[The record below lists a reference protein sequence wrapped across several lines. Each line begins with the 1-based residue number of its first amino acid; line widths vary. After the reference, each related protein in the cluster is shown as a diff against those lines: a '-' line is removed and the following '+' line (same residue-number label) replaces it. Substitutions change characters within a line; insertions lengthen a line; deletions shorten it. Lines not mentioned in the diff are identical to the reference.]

1 MQTLLNVNRQIPVK
15 AILVDIDVI
24 LDVLA
29 KREPFFASSARLWA
43 EIEGGHAKAYLAS
56 HSVTTIFYLVAKARG
71 KEFARSC
78 ISDLLSVFRIAPV
91 KESTLRLALE
101 AKITDFEDAVQFA
114 AAKEVAAEF
123 IISRNI
129 GHYKKSEIPATTPEL
144 FLATLKF
151 SG

>member
-1 MQTLLNVNRQIPVK
+1 VK
-15 AILVDIDVI
+15 TILVDIDVI

-29 KREPFFASSARLWA
+29 KREPFYASAARLWA
-43 EIEGGHAKAYLAS
+43 EIERGHARASLAA
-56 HSVTTIFYLVAKARG
+56 HTVTTIFYLVAKARG
-71 KEFARSC
+71 KEFAKSC
-78 ISDLLSVFRIAPV
+78 VSDLLSVFRIAPV

-101 AKITDFEDAVQFA
+101 SKITDFEDAVQFA

-123 IISRNI
+123 IITRNI
-129 GHYKKSEIPATTPEL
+129 GDYKKSEIPATTPDL

>member
-1 MQTLLNVNRQIPVK
+1 MKT
-15 AILVDIDVI
+15 ILVDIDIV

-43 EIEGGHAKAYLAS
+43 EVEGGHTRAYLAA
-56 HSVTTIFYLVAKARG
+56 HSITTIFYLVAKARG
-71 KEFARSC
+71 KDFAKSC
-78 ISDLLSVFRIAPV
+78 ISDLLSVFRIAAV

-101 AKITDFEDAVQFA
+101 SKIVDFEDAVQYA
-114 AAKEVAAEF
+114 AAKEMAAEF

-129 GHYKKSEIPATTPEL
+129 GDYKKSEIPATTPDL

>member
-1 MQTLLNVNRQIPVK
+1 MKT
-15 AILVDIDVI
+15 ILVDIDIV

-29 KREPFFASSARLWA
+29 KREPFFASAARLWA
-43 EIEGGHAKAYLAS
+43 EVEGRHCKAYLAA

-78 ISDLLSVFRIAPV
+78 ISDLLTVFRIAPV

-101 AKITDFEDAVQFA
+101 SKITDFEDAVQYA
-114 AAKEVAAEF
+114 AAKEMAAEF

-129 GHYKKSEIPATTPEL
+129 GDYKKSEIPATTPDL

>member
-1 MQTLLNVNRQIPVK
+1 MKT
-15 AILVDIDVI
+15 ILVDTDVI

-29 KREPFFASSARLWA
+29 KREPFFASAARLWA
-43 EIEGGHAKAYLAS
+43 EIEGGHARAYLAA
-56 HSVTTIFYLVAKARG
+56 HTVTTIFYLVAKVRG
-71 KEFARSC
+71 KEFAKGC
-78 ISDLLSVFRIAPV
+78 ISDLLSIFRIAPV

-101 AKITDFEDAVQFA
+101 SKINDFEDAVQFA

-123 IISRNI
+123 IITRNV
-129 GHYKKSEIPATTPEL
+129 GDYRKSTIPATTPEL

>member
-1 MQTLLNVNRQIPVK
+1 VK
-15 AILVDIDVI
+15 AILVDTDII

-29 KREPFFASSARLWA
+29 RREPFFGPAAKLWA
-43 EIEGGHAKAYLAS
+43 EIEGGRAKAYLAS

-78 ISDLLSVFRIAPV
+78 VSDLLSVFRIAPV

-101 AKITDFEDAVQFA
+101 SKITDFEDAVQFA

-123 IISRNI
+123 IISRNL

-144 FLATLKF
+144 FLASLQF
-151 SG
+151 SD

>member
-1 MQTLLNVNRQIPVK
+1 VK
-15 AILVDIDVI
+15 AILVDTDVI

-29 KREPFFASSARLWA
+29 KREPFFGSAATLWA
-43 EIEGGHAKAYLAS
+43 EVEVGHVKAYLAS
-56 HSVTTIFYLVAKARG
+56 HTVTTIFYLIAKARG
-71 KEFARSC
+71 KEFAKTC

-101 AKITDFEDAVQFA
+101 SKIVDFEDAVQFA
-114 AAKEVAAEF
+114 AAKEVSAEF

-129 GHYKKSEIPATTPEL
+129 SDYKKSEIPATTPEL
-144 FLATLKF
+144 FLAALNF

>member
-1 MQTLLNVNRQIPVK
+1 VK
-15 AILVDIDVI
+15 AILVDTDVI

-29 KREPFFASSARLWA
+29 KRDPFFASSASLWA
-43 EIEGGHAKAYLAS
+43 EVEVGHARAYLAA
-56 HSVTTIFYLVAKARG
+56 HTVTTIFYLVGKARG

-78 ISDLLSVFRIAPV
+78 ISDLLSIFRIAPV

-101 AKITDFEDAVQFA
+101 SQIADFEDAVQYG
-114 AAKEVAAEF
+114 AAKEVGAEF
-123 IISRNI
+123 IISRNV
-129 GHYKKSEIPATTPEL
+129 GHYKKSEVPATTPDL

>member
-1 MQTLLNVNRQIPVK
+1 VK
-15 AILVDIDVI
+15 TILVDIDIV

-43 EIEGGHAKAYLAS
+43 EVESGHTRAYLAA

-71 KEFARSC
+71 KDFAKSC

-101 AKITDFEDAVQFA
+101 SKIVDFEDAVQYA
-114 AAKEVAAEF
+114 AAKEMAVEF

-129 GHYKKSEIPATTPEL
+129 GDYKKSEIPATTPDL

-151 SG
+151 SV